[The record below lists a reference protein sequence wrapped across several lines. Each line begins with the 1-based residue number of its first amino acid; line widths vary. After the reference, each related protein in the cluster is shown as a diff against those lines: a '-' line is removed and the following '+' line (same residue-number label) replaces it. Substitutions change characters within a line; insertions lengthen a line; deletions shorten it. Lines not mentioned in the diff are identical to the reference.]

1 MLNSDITGAY
11 NYGIGDN
18 FLSLNRHGYE
28 DGQRGHPAYNRT
40 DYSAGSMENAML
52 CNSGDCAVYR
62 IKNVFTNVNEDKV
75 VDLRTDDLLAGMDP
89 GVEVNSW
96 MTAYS
101 KLEVLGGNTGNDGPR
116 EYLVADDIG
125 FDYTSFGIFS
135 HDRGGLKRSTAVYHL
150 SDLTSPTKQW
160 SGVSRGEVDFSGRS
174 IGVYSTF
181 VNVANGNYTNVITND
196 KWTNS
201 EISVNA
207 NFLERSFSLA
217 SINTEKSENMTGTYE
232 SASDLDFTVSGSISA
247 AGTLFTDTFDFDGSV
262 RQGQLVAHL
271 SGPNGEEL
279 GGNWKIAY
287 SADTTIDEFGLI
299 EPRTEIG
306 AEYATQIYLGAFG
319 ASED

>member
-1 MLNSDITGAY
+1 
-11 NYGIGDN
+11 
-18 FLSLNRHGYE
+18 
-28 DGQRGHPAYNRT
+28 
-40 DYSAGSMENAML
+40 
-52 CNSGDCAVYR
+52 
-62 IKNVFTNVNEDKV
+62 
-75 VDLRTDDLLAGMDP
+75 
-89 GVEVNSW
+89 
-96 MTAYS
+96 
-101 KLEVLGGNTGNDGPR
+101 LGGNTGNDGPR

-271 SGPNGEEL
+271 SGPNGEDR